1 MDVLAHLRLT
11 HGALV
16 ANLLVAAALAGTAL
30 AAFWC
35 ARRLLRNWGGRLT
48 QWMESHPLKAVSKE
62 AVRHAEILL
71 SRLTLTAV
79 VLILAGGAAY
89 HFAGRDVQ
97 ADVSAWFAG
106 LDVKD
111 VLAAG
116 LRLGGVALLLTTAWA
131 ALRAM
136 RRLRPLV
143 EHAACLWL
151 ARLEDKTGVRQWFAR
166 LERLAF
172 AGAVLA
178 VVWAAAHV
186 LGLPAAADWGIG
198 VAARLTLILAG
209 VLLLPPAVR
218 ILDQK
223 AADLGDRH
231 LGRGRLRRYWE
242 RVRRLFPFGQRCFE
256 AAVYVYAASLAV
268 GELAFIA
275 SVADYGPRGVL
286 CIGIFFGCRV
296 VIELIQVL
304 LHEAFGLYDD
314 KRADDQKGRTLVP
327 LLHSVCR
334 YVLYFGAA
342 VVALGVLGVDTRP
355 ILAGAG
361 LLGLAVGLGAQSLV
375 TDFVSGFFIL
385 FEGQFL
391 VGDYVQI
398 GDASGQVEA
407 VGIRQTQIRDGK
419 GRLYIIPNG
428 QIKSVINSSKGQT
441 NTVADMKPPAHA
453 ELDET
458 VAAPSILP
466 STRAAPLLHGSQAVA
481 ALKLADGNDGS
492 GSDARPPAC
501 SPSGRPDGDAER
513 IPPTT
518 QASVDARREAD
529 RPSLAA

>member
-1 MDVLAHLRLT
+1 MDVLAHLRLA

-16 ANLLVAAALAGTAL
+16 ANLLVAAALTGTAL
-30 AAFWC
+30 AAFWFV
-35 ARRLLRNWGGRLT
+35 RRLLRNWGGRLT
-48 QWMESHPLKAVSKE
+48 RWMESHPLKAVSKE

-79 VLILAGGAAY
+79 VLILAGAAAY

-106 LDVKD
+106 LDAKD

-116 LRLGGVALLLTTAWA
+116 LRLCGVVLLLTAAWA
-131 ALRAM
+131 ALRAV

-166 LERLAF
+166 LERMAF

-178 VVWAAAHV
+178 VVWAAARV

-286 CIGIFFGCRV
+286 CIAIFFGCRV

-304 LHEAFGLYDD
+304 LHEAFGLYDE
-314 KRADDQKGRTLVP
+314 KQADDQKGRTLVP

-342 VVALGVLGVDTRP
+342 VVALGVLGLDTRP

-398 GDASGQVEA
+398 GDASGQVEV
-407 VGIRQTQIRDGK
+407 VGIRHTQIRDGQGK
-419 GRLYIIPNG
+419 LYIIPNG
-428 QIKSVINSSKGQT
+428 QIKSVINSSKGHI
-441 NTVADMKPPAHA
+441 NAVVDLKLPAHA
-453 ELDET
+453 DLDET
-458 VAAPSILP
+458 VAALREAGERLRRLYGDEVLEE
-466 STRAAPLLHGSQAVA
+466 TTVQG
-481 ALKLADGNDGS
+481 LADLS
-492 GSDARPPAC
+492 TTEMTVRAVTKVRPGAQTAMQNEY
-501 SPSGRPDGDAER
+501 RR
-513 IPPTT
+513 LLK
-518 QASVDARREAD
+518 QVLDARREAD
-529 RPSLAA
+529 RPALAA